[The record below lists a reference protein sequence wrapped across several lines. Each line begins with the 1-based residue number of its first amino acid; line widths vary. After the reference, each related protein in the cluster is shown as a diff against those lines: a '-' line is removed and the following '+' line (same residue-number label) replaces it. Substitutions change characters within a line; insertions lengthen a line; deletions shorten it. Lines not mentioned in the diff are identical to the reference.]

1 MYAIRLSPEPVR
13 ESTHTTRRRHHC
25 GHDKSPK
32 TMFRAFENDIRYH
45 LLGQASCPDDT
56 SDVLKDTLFFQPSFF
71 YAAFFLEIEKQGQ
84 TPLELLAPPLEQEP
98 DVWTIQKNVEPPT
111 LGERN
116 AW

>member
-25 GHDKSPK
+25 GHNKSPK

-45 LLGQASCPDDT
+45 WLGQASCPDDT
-56 SDVLKDTLFFQPSFF
+56 FDVLKDTLFFQPSFF
-71 YAAFFLEIEKQGQ
+71 HAAFFLEIEKQGQ
-84 TPLELLAPPLEQEP
+84 TPLEPLAPVLGQLPFA
-98 DVWTIQKNVEPPT
+98 VTTQKCVEPPT
-111 LGERN
+111 IGERN